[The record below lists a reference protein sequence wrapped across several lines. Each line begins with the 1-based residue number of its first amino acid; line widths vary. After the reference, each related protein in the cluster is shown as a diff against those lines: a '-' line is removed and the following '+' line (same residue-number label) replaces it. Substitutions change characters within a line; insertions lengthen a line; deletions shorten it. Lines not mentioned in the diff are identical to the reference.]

1 MTIEATEG
9 LDGISQSELE
19 LDAQIKFIEGMTSDD
34 ILNALINEAREK
46 IEIEKEKLKEKRKQL
61 HIQIIE
67 NIALIRLIKSQL
79 ISLITFNFN
88 NNYFNI
94 YLFNI
99 IGNNS
104 SEKPN
109 N

>member
-1 MTIEATEG
+1 MTIEAINELNET
-9 LDGISQSELE
+9 SQSELE
-19 LDAQIKFIEGMTSDD
+19 LDSHFKFIDGMSSEEIQD
-34 ILNALINEAREK
+34 ALINEAREK
-46 IEIEKEKLKEKRKQL
+46 IEIEKERLKEKRKQL

-67 NIALIRLIKSQL
+67 NIALIRLVTFQL
-79 ISLITFNFN
+79 INLITFNFS